1 MNANNSNPEKCIFCS
16 SSVAELKERG
26 EKYRLIR
33 GDLGSICENCID
45 HCTAALKIA
54 KEDHTSIFDKLKSIN
69 PKKIHKKLDE
79 YIVGQERAKKVL
91 STAVYNHYLRTLYE
105 TPDDIELDKSNIMM
119 VGPTGVGKTYLIRK
133 IASLLDVPFAH
144 ADATTLT
151 QAGYVGEDVE
161 NVLIRL
167 LQNAAMIKKDSTD
180 FSDIVETA
188 QRGIVYIDEIDKIS
202 RKGESASITRDVSG
216 EGVQQALLKML
227 EGSTCSVPA
236 AAHPGGRKH
245 PGQQMVQV
253 DTSKILF
260 IVSGAF
266 EGLEEIVGKRKD
278 NGSTIGFTGTPN
290 MKRDKHTNVGEI
302 LQHAQPEDL
311 IKFGMLPELMGRL
324 PILVTLDDLTE
335 EDLEHILTE
344 PKNALLKQYIRTFE
358 IQGVKFSVEKDALKL
373 IAKEAKNRK
382 MGARSLRSIMEE
394 VLLDFMYEA
403 KKDGKIVITEKDVK
417 ERLRFMNHKKSIKTE
432 ENKEEKDVKMDKLVA

>member
-1 MNANNSNPEKCIFCS
+1 MNIINNPEKCIFCS
-16 SSVAELKERG
+16 STVAELKERG

-54 KEDHTSIFDKLKSIN
+54 KEDHTSIFEKLKSVN

-79 YIVGQERAKKVL
+79 YIIGQERAKKVL
-91 STAVYNHYLRTLYE
+91 STSVYNHYIRTLYNS
-105 TPDDIELDKSNIMM
+105 TDDVELDKSNIMM
-119 VGPTGVGKTYLIRK
+119 IGPTGSGKTYLIRR
-133 IASLLDVPFAH
+133 IAELLDVPFSH

-167 LQNAAMIKKDSTD
+167 LQSAATIKKDATD
-180 FSDIVETA
+180 FSEIIETA

-202 RKGESASITRDVSG
+202 RRGESASITRDVSG

-227 EGSTCSVPA
+227 EGSVCSVPSSP
-236 AAHPGGRKH
+236 HPGGRKH

-266 EGLEEIVGKRKD
+266 EGLEEIVSKRKD
-278 NGSTIGFTGTPN
+278 QTSTIGFTGTPKI
-290 MKRDKHTNVGEI
+290 KRDKLSNVGEI
-302 LQHAQPEDL
+302 LQHSQPEDL
-311 IKFGMLPELMGRL
+311 IKYGMLPELMGRL
-324 PILVTLDDLTE
+324 PILVSLDDLTE
-335 EDLEHILTE
+335 QDLERILTE
-344 PKNALLKQYIRTFE
+344 PKNALLKQFSRTFE
-358 IQGVKFSVEKDALKL
+358 IQGIKFSIEKEAIKL

-403 KKDGKIVITEKDVK
+403 KRDSKVNITEKDVK
-417 ERLRFMNHKKSIKTE
+417 DRIRFMNHKKNNKLDE
-432 ENKEEKDVKMDKLVA
+432 KADVNKEEKQDKLVA